1 MQGFNPLHPRP
12 VSFLTGWHPGQPP
25 RLVRLASFSEI
36 AGLPSLR
43 PLLCARLLPPSE
55 HGEDFRSSLRFVVWL
70 VVTKHKKPKARSFA
84 LQDLGPLEFTGKV
97 AGGNLAEF
105 RGQRLRQRGP
115 LWNLQKS
122 VSSILYLFIAALAPA
137 ITFGSRFLDG
147 TNGQFGVLEM
157 IMSTCVSG
165 LLFSTFSGQ
174 PLSILGATVV
184 NWLWAHKFAE
194 RLPYCRRFLAY
205 SLVVYDLAGAMEL
218 EDCWSR
224 PGVVQDIFAG
234 LISLIFIIDGILP
247 ILRNFIEETI
257 PLRSA
262 MFETLLFVITFGG
275 ASYLSYFRRTPWT
288 VRSLRNLVANF
299 AVTITLVI
307 ASAIGAIYT
316 TETNLRML
324 NVEAELAP
332 ALALSTGEKRPW
344 VVNPMGIEKD
354 FPAWGIAYAILPA
367 IGFADLFVRGALTA
381 PVCAV
386 LGLPLSV
393 ASTVPSITHVISLTT
408 YEVQQLPQGERK
420 VPTKVVEQRATN
432 FLIHVLIGCALFMA
446 PILKF
451 IPRAV
456 LQGVFFYM
464 GIASLTGNNLFDRM
478 KLWGIWDSS
487 KYPSYHYIQKLP
499 VHRVHLYTFVQFI
512 CLAILYGLKEI
523 KDPPVH
529 VDCMNL
535 PSPNPHSKPQ
545 PTRLQFICLA
555 ILYGLKEIKETAVV
569 FPFFMASLAI
579 IRKAMRWMFT
589 EEELKQL
596 DGHPAED
603 PDEVEEPEATKPDL
617 LNLEPTKEAVEEVS
631 KPEKTEQP
639 KQEEKSSL

>member
-1 MQGFNPLHPRP
+1 M
-12 VSFLTGWHPGQPP
+12 
-25 RLVRLASFSEI
+25 SEA
-36 AGLPSLR
+36 AGVLR
-43 PLLCARLLPPSE
+43 IQS
-55 HGEDFRSSLRFVVWL
+55 GYIRSSSI
-70 VVTKHKKPKARSFA
+70 K
-84 LQDLGPLEFTGKV
+84 DLGPLEFTGKV
-97 AGGNLAEF
+97 AGGLRLDLRRRAPLYGSDWTDAFKAE
-105 RGQRLRQRGP
+105 
-115 LWNLQKS
+115 NLQKS

-174 PLSILGATVV
+174 PLSILGATG
-184 NWLWAHKFAE
+184 
-194 RLPYCRRFLAY
+194 PFLAY

-218 EDCWSR
+218 EFLPYYFWVCMWSS
-224 PGVVQDIFAG
+224 VFTILVAVFDLCALMKHVTMFSEDIFAG
-234 LISLIFIIDGILP
+234 LISLIFVIDGILP

-367 IGFADLFVRGALTA
+367 IGFAVLGYLDQNLTSVIVNRPSNGLSKPPGYHLDLFVRGALTT

-408 YEVQQLPQGERK
+408 YEVQELPQGERK

-478 KLWGIWDSS
+478 KLWLIWDSS

-499 VHRVHLYTFVQFI
+499 VHRVHLYTFV
-512 CLAILYGLKEI
+512 
-523 KDPPVH
+523 
-529 VDCMNL
+529 
-535 PSPNPHSKPQ
+535 
-545 PTRLQFICLA
+545 QFICLA

-631 KPEKTEQP
+631 KLEKTEQP
-639 KQEEKSSL
+639 KEEEKSSL